1 MEPRN
6 EGFARLDERKR
17 LPLGRYTD
25 LAAGCYYRVFR
36 EVDGTLIL
44 SPETVEV

>member
-1 MEPRN
+1 MKPRN
-6 EGFARLDERKR
+6 EGYARLDERKR
-17 LPLGRYTD
+17 LPLGRYTE

-44 SPETVEV
+44 TPKPVEV